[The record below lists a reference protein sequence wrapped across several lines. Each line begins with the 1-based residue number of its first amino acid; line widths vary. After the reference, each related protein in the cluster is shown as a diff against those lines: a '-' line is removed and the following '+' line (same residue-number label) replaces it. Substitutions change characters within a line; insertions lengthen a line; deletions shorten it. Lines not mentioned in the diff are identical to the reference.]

1 MQKQEND
8 ENIDVDEE
16 LKKSKKERKEKRR
29 SKRKSSKKNR
39 KRSAVPSFP
48 DDDTPLKVS
57 SCTAITE
64 LSENVVTKL
73 SKITCNITGCD
84 DTFFTCQGLIH
95 HMKGA
100 HKVDLVKKE
109 KNREQVDEQKEKYT
123 EQVDEM
129 EVYLVTAPAATS
141 SINEEIAGD
150 KATSTTNPVDTLTK
164 EYCEDDPDDDDHD
177 DEAVDAFADLYY
189 EGDDSLGD
197 EDDDIEQT
205 GAGSQKT
212 NPIEYQ
218 EGGAVTENKDGIS
231 ESREKPFVKTV
242 DENVSTNIER
252 KNVTVSM
259 AIAKV
264 DVENSAPIRTSE
276 ASGILVIQEGT
287 ERDYVTENKDGKI
300 TTSVTENKD
309 GKSATRGAVNISIC
323 SSDMCPLDHSV
334 VESVKDQSDV
344 AYGITE
350 QDDSTRMSQHISEI
364 SVPEIPVMKSE
375 GRRVCCQI
383 ESGSREIVIG
393 TIEMQDE
400 ETKTIESQKDA
411 RHAMKHGKVQK
422 RKGSLQKMTR
432 TSFLQYLSSF
442 PVYQSKRNPP
452 ELLAKRNVMRT
463 LL

>member
-16 LKKSKKERKEKRR
+16 LKKSKKERKEKRW
-29 SKRKSSKKNR
+29 SKRKSSKKKR

-57 SCTAITE
+57 SCTAITQ
-64 LSENVVTKL
+64 LSENVVTKQ

-84 DTFFTCQGLIH
+84 DTFFIPQGLIH

-109 KNREQVDEQKEKYT
+109 KNREQVDEQKEKCT

-129 EVYLVTAPAATS
+129 EVYLTMAPAVTS
-141 SINEEIAGD
+141 SINEEITGD
-150 KATSTTNPVDTLTK
+150 KATSTTIRVDTLLK
-164 EYCEDDPDDDDHD
+164 EYCEDDPDDDDD

-197 EDDDIEQT
+197 EDDDIAQN

-218 EGGAVTENKDGIS
+218 EGGSVTENKDGIS

-242 DENVSTNIER
+242 DEDVSTNIER

-264 DVENSAPIRTSE
+264 DVENSAQIHTSE
-276 ASGILVIQEGT
+276 TSGILVIQEG
-287 ERDYVTENKDGKI
+287 
-300 TTSVTENKD
+300 
-309 GKSATRGAVNISIC
+309 
-323 SSDMCPLDHSV
+323 
-334 VESVKDQSDV
+334 
-344 AYGITE
+344 
-350 QDDSTRMSQHISEI
+350 
-364 SVPEIPVMKSE
+364 
-375 GRRVCCQI
+375 I
-383 ESGSREIVIG
+383 E
-393 TIEMQDE
+393 
-400 ETKTIESQKDA
+400 
-411 RHAMKHGKVQK
+411 
-422 RKGSLQKMTR
+422 
-432 TSFLQYLSSF
+432 
-442 PVYQSKRNPP
+442 
-452 ELLAKRNVMRT
+452 
-463 LL
+463 

>member
-1 MQKQEND
+1 M
-8 ENIDVDEE
+8 
-16 LKKSKKERKEKRR
+16 
-29 SKRKSSKKNR
+29 
-39 KRSAVPSFP
+39 
-48 DDDTPLKVS
+48 S

-64 LSENVVTKL
+64 LWENVVTKR

-84 DTFFTCQGLIH
+84 DTLFTPQGLIH

-123 EQVDEM
+123 EQVDEL
-129 EVYLVTAPAATS
+129 EVYLTTAAAATS

-150 KATSTTNPVDTLTK
+150 KATSTTNPVDTLPK
-164 EYCEDDPDDDDHD
+164 EYCKDDPDNA
-177 DEAVDAFADLYY
+177 EAVDAFADLYY

-197 EDDDIEQT
+197 EDDDNEQT
-205 GAGSQKT
+205 EAGSQKT
-212 NPIEYQ
+212 YPIEYQ
-218 EGGAVTENKDGIS
+218 EGGAMMENKDLIS

-242 DENVSTNIER
+242 DEDVSTNIER

-264 DVENSAPIRTSE
+264 DVENSAPIHTSE
-276 ASGILVIQEGT
+276 ASGILVIQEGI
-287 ERDYVTENKDGKI
+287 ERDRVTENKDGKI
-300 TTSVTENKD
+300 ATSVMENKD
-309 GKSATRGAVNISIC
+309 GKSATRETVNISIC
-323 SSDMCPLDHSV
+323 SSDMYPLDHGV
-334 VESVKDQSDV
+334 VESVKEQSDV
-344 AYGITE
+344 AYGTKE
-350 QDDSTRMSQHISEI
+350 QDDSTKMSQHISEI

-375 GRRVCCQI
+375 GQHTQGKKKISPQRVCHQT

-400 ETKTIESQKDA
+400 ESKTIESQKDA
-411 RHAMKHGKVQK
+411 DMPWNMERYKKE
-422 RKGSLQKMTR
+422 KGNLQKMTR

-452 ELLAKRNVMRT
+452 ELLAKRNVMKT